1 MNRDPSA
8 KREPRMEKPPTLNS
22 DPFGEG
28 GRTYNRALDSQFS
41 DTVSI
46 YKLILKGLTLPF
58 WLPFWLIKRLRT
70 RKEMLVMGREWQ
82 AAGLSYR
89 EMGVRWA
96 ERFPSEYPLGEYDP
110 GVKKLET
117 SFRKLLDEGRGQ
129 N

>member
-1 MNRDPSA
+1 MSRDPFG

-28 GRTYNRALDSQFS
+28 SRMYNRALDSQFS

-46 YKLILKGLTLPF
+46 YKLILKAVTLPF
-58 WLPFWLIKRLRT
+58 WLPFWLMKRFRT
-70 RKEMLVMGREWQ
+70 RKEMLVMGRESQ

-89 EMGVRWA
+89 EMAVRWV

-110 GVKKLET
+110 SVRKLENR
-117 SFRKLLDEGRGQ
+117 FRKLLDEGRGPK
-129 N
+129 